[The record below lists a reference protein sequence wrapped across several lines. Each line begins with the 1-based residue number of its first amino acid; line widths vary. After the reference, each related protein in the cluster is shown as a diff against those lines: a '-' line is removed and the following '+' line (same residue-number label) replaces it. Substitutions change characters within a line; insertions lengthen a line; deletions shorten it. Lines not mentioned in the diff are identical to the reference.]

1 MAKARRR
8 PGDRSLLPVLQG
20 RAEALADTFNAQR
33 VANTLW
39 AYATL
44 GRMPGEGLMRG
55 REAVGEVVADTF
67 KAHDV
72 ATTLWACATLGRA
85 PGEGVMKGLEGRA
98 EAWSWGLTF
107 KAQNVANMLRA
118 YATLGCVSGEG
129 LMEGLL
135 ERRTEVVADLFEC
148 PERGQHAVCDAGV
161 PAPSVL
167 YVVPGAREAGCGM
180 VQASAQQRASFGVCA
195 SGDIAEFVAAARER
209 VRIFLYKR

>member
-39 AYATL
+39 YATL

-55 REAVGEVVADTF
+55 REAVGEVVADTL

-98 EAWSWGLTF
+98 EAT
-107 KAQNVANMLRA
+107 
-118 YATLGCVSGEG
+118 GCGPHVQG
-129 LMEGLL
+129 
-135 ERRTEVVADLFEC
+135 A
-148 PERGQHAVCDAGV
+148 ERGQHAAGVCDAGV
-161 PAPSVL
+161 
-167 YVVPGAREAGCGM
+167 
-180 VQASAQQRASFGVCA
+180 
-195 SGDIAEFVAAARER
+195 R
-209 VRIFLYKR
+209 VRGGADGGTAGETDGGGGGPI

>member
-20 RAEALADTFNAQR
+20 RAEALADTFNTQR

-39 AYATL
+39 AYRYATL
-44 GRMPGEGLMRG
+44 GRMRGEGLMRG

-98 EAWSWGLTF
+98 EATGGPHVQG
-107 KAQNVANMLRA
+107 A
-118 YATLGCVSGEG
+118 
-129 LMEGLL
+129 
-135 ERRTEVVADLFEC
+135 
-148 PERGQHAVCDAGV
+148 ERGQHAAGVCDAGV
-161 PAPSVL
+161 
-167 YVVPGAREAGCGM
+167 
-180 VQASAQQRASFGVCA
+180 
-195 SGDIAEFVAAARER
+195 R
-209 VRIFLYKR
+209 VRGGADGGTAGETDGGGGGPI